1 MRKPGAGTRTTENRS
16 GYMPEDA
23 DKNLITQP
31 LTPTAKHGIVVVKDP
46 PEAAITL
53 SPDAAEIS
61 GLRLVDAADR
71 ARKRD

>member
-1 MRKPGAGTRTTENRS
+1 MT
-16 GYMPEDA
+16 EDA
-23 DKNLITQP
+23 DKDLITKP
-31 LTPTAKHGIVVVKDP
+31 LTPTAKHGTVIVKDP
-46 PEAAITL
+46 PEASMSL